1 MLILPAENW
10 PDAIKQVKNDSL
22 LMQSLGAAVSYFE
35 ELNFAN
41 EIVPV
46 ANYFHYD
53 PNNQT
58 KYLILDYVSLSNLEI
73 LQNNDTGSTEGSL
86 LHTLNHCV
94 TPFGIFNIT
103 LFTLNYKEPPL
114 TRVI

>member
-1 MLILPAENW
+1 
-10 PDAIKQVKNDSL
+10 VRNDEL

-35 ELNFAN
+35 ELNFAK
-41 EIVPV
+41 EIIPV

-73 LQNNDTGSTEGSL
+73 LQNNDTGAAEGSL

-94 TPFGIFNIT
+94 TAFGK
-103 LFTLNYKEPPL
+103 LNL
-114 TRVI
+114 RTSAVIR